1 MKLFSFLPQS
11 EDDDLDVE
19 SDFDDASINSYSV
32 SDGSTSRSSRS
43 RKKLKAGKKKKKGI
57 DTCQQMEISMVKCV
71 ERLEACLCG
80 VLMFNSIL
88 EGELIV
94 DEEPAIVLNKKVF
107 RSSFR
112 SSLLGKQMQC

>member
-1 MKLFSFLPQS
+1 MLEMLGCMSDCSPQHACLSSIAFFSYLPQS

-57 DTCQQMEISMVKCV
+57 DACCQLE
-71 ERLEACLCG
+71 LEAQLSG
-80 VLMFNSIL
+80 
-88 EGELIV
+88 
-94 DEEPAIVLNKKVF
+94 
-107 RSSFR
+107 
-112 SSLLGKQMQC
+112 